1 MRIYGSSSIS
11 YEANSTQHQKDAM
24 KRVPTPP
31 RQEDPLAQVSF
42 KPNTAARVGTGQL
55 PSEDQ
60 ELLRQTSIN
69 IADSM
74 NEDT

>member
-1 MRIYGSSSIS
+1 
-11 YEANSTQHQKDAM
+11 M